1 MIFRFLFFLLALLLI
16 DLYFF
21 QSIKTIFNPLQEI
34 KRYWAYRIY
43 WGITIAGLL
52 FTLFSLVTYQNP
64 VVPRIYYLYVYCFIL
79 ILFVSKLIGSL
90 PLMLEDVSRLVRWI
104 AAFFQKGNLPENTAG
119 MSRGKF
125 ISYSALGLAAVPFST
140 MLFGMVKTAF
150 DFKLR
155 RVKIPIAN
163 LPGAFEG
170 MKIIQISDIHSGSF
184 ISAAHFKNA
193 VELIN
198 QENPDAIFFTGDL
211 VNDRASEAEPFIGV
225 WKELKSKFGV
235 FSILGNHDYGDYVIW
250 DKEEDKKA
258 NFDRLVEIH
267 KEMGWDLLRNE
278 HRVLEKDGQK
288 IALLGV
294 ENWGSSLRF
303 PKKGDMLAAQNNLEE
318 VPVKILLSHDPSHWD
333 AIITQHYNDVDLTL
347 SGHTHGFQ
355 FGIDIPGMKWSPSQY
370 VYPHW
375 AGHYT
380 QNNQH
385 LYVNRGLGFLGYL
398 GRVGIRPEI
407 TILELSRN
415 QA

>member
-163 LPGAFEG
+163 LPEAFEG

>member
-1 MIFRFLFFLLALLLI
+1 MIFRFLLFLALLLLI

-21 QSIKTIFNPLQEI
+21 QSIKTIFNPLQEV

-43 WGITIAGLL
+43 WGITVAGLL
-52 FTLFSLVTYQNP
+52 FTLFSLITYQNP
-64 VVPRIYYLYVYCFIL
+64 VVPRIYNLYVFCFLL

-90 PLMLEDVSRLVRWI
+90 PLMLEDVGRFIKWLV
-104 AAFFQKGNLPENTAG
+104 AFFQKGSMPASTAG

-125 ISYSALGLAAVPFST
+125 ISYSALGLAAIPFST

-163 LPGAFEG
+163 LPEAFEG

-198 QENPDAIFFTGDL
+198 KENPDAIFFTGDL
-211 VNDRASEAEPFIGV
+211 VNDRSSEAEPFIEV

-250 DKEEDKKA
+250 ENAEDKKA
-258 NFDRLVEIH
+258 NFARLLEIH
-267 KEMGWDLLRNE
+267 REMGWDLLRNE
-278 HRVLEKDGQK
+278 HRILEKDGQK

-303 PKKGDMLAAQNNLEE
+303 PKKGDMQAAQNNLEA

-333 AIITQHYNDVDLTL
+333 AVITQTYKDIDLTL

-355 FGIDIPGMKWSPSQY
+355 FGIEIPGIKWSPSQY

>member
-1 MIFRFLFFLLALLLI
+1 MILRFLFFLVLLLLI

-21 QSIKTIFNPLQEI
+21 QSIKTIFNPLQEV

-43 WGITIAGLL
+43 WGITVAGLL
-52 FTLFSLVTYQNP
+52 FTLFSLITYQNP
-64 VVPRIYYLYVYCFIL
+64 VVPRIYYLYVFCFLL

-90 PLMLEDVSRLVRWI
+90 PLMLEDVSRLFKWLI
-104 AAFFQKGNLPENTAG
+104 AFFQKGGMPQNTAG

-125 ISYSALGLAAVPFST
+125 ISYSALGLAAIPFST

-163 LPGAFEG
+163 LPEAFEG

-193 VELIN
+193 VDLIN
-198 QENPDAIFFTGDL
+198 QENPDAVFFTGDL
-211 VNDRASEAEPFIGV
+211 VNDRASEAEPFIEV
-225 WKELKSKFGV
+225 WKTLKAKFGV

-250 DKEEDKKA
+250 ENAEDKKA
-258 NFDRLVEIH
+258 NFARLLEIH

-278 HRVLEKDGQK
+278 HRIIEKDGQK

-303 PKKGDMLAAQNNLEE
+303 PKKGDMQAAQNNLEA

-333 AIITQHYNDVDLTL
+333 AVITQTYKDIDLTL

-355 FGIDIPGMKWSPSQY
+355 FGIEIPGIKWSPSQY

-398 GRVGIRPEI
+398 GRVGIHPEI
-407 TILELSRN
+407 TVLELSRN
-415 QA
+415 LA